1 MFLDLVKMQKQ
12 YLSTVWGSVIYILN
26 GRDSD
31 INIWFVLMSRFR
43 DWHSD
48 FELKIIHDNDADIRD
63 ATKDNQTHIFS
74 F

>member
-12 YLSTVWGSVIYILN
+12 YLSTVSGYVIYILN
-26 GRDSD
+26 GMDSD
-31 INIWFVLMSRFR
+31 INIRLVLMSRFR

-48 FELKIIHDNDADIRD
+48 FELKIIHNDADLRD
-63 ATKDNQTHIFS
+63 DTKDSQTHIFS

>member
-1 MFLDLVKMQKQ
+1 MFLDLGKMQKQ

-31 INIWFVLMSRFR
+31 INIWFVLMSR
-43 DWHSD
+43 D
-48 FELKIIHDNDADIRD
+48 FVLKIIHNDADIGD
-63 ATKDNQTHIFS
+63 DTKDNQTHIFS

>member
-31 INIWFVLMSRFR
+31 INIWFVLMLRFR

-48 FELKIIHDNDADIRD
+48 FELKIIDNDADIRD
-63 ATKDNQTHIFS
+63 DTKDNQTHIFS

>member
-1 MFLDLVKMQKQ
+1 MQKQ

-43 DWHSD
+43 VWHSD
-48 FELKIIHDNDADIRD
+48 LELKIIHNDADIRD
-63 ATKDNQTHIFS
+63 DTKDNQTHIFS

>member
-12 YLSTVWGSVIYILN
+12 YLSTVSGSVIYILN

-43 DWHSD
+43 D
-48 FELKIIHDNDADIRD
+48 
-63 ATKDNQTHIFS
+63 
-74 F
+74 

>member
-12 YLSTVWGSVIYILN
+12 YLSTVSGSVIYILN
-26 GRDSD
+26 GMDSD
-31 INIWFVLMSRFR
+31 INIRLVLMSRFC

-48 FELKIIHDNDADIRD
+48 FELKIIHNDADLRD
-63 ATKDNQTHIFS
+63 DTKDSQTHIFS